1 MHRLIGFAMILVGGI
16 GTGYLYGQKF
26 RGRIEDMQEIQRIFQ
41 MLLSEIAYSSMPL
54 PYAFL
59 EIANKCDE
67 ASSMWLRNLSKELLK
82 KEPEPLYKVWK
93 KEAERYARMSRLR
106 PQDIRKLTEFGK
118 HMGYLDMQMQKN
130 TILLFLEAWEEEV
143 LKSRKELAV
152 KMKLSLCMGSM
163 GSLMLVILLW

>member
-1 MHRLIGFAMILVGGI
+1 MHRLIGFAMILIGGVGM
-16 GTGYLYGQKF
+16 GYSYGQKY
-26 RGRIEDMQEIQRIFQ
+26 RGRLEDMQKIQRIFQ
-41 MLLSEIAYSSMPL
+41 LLLSEITYSAMPL

-67 ASSMWLRNLSKELLK
+67 DSSIWLQSLSKELLK
-82 KEPEPLYKVWK
+82 EEPEPLYKVWE
-93 KEAERYARMSRLR
+93 KEAECYAKKTRLR
-106 PQDIRKLTEFGK
+106 NQDIKQLTELGR
-118 HMGYLDMQMQKN
+118 HMGHLDMQMEKN
-130 TILLFLEAWEEEV
+130 TILLFLEAWEEEI